1 VKIVKTVQAA
11 RDVAGEWKRAG
22 LRVGLV
28 PTMGYL
34 HEGHASLIRRAVSEC
49 DRVLVSIFI
58 NPAQFGA
65 GEDLAAY
72 PRDLERDAALCE
84 GLGAALIFN
93 PEAAELYPEGFATF
107 TAVERLGENLCGRSR
122 PTHFRGVCT
131 VVNKLFNIVGPHKAY
146 FGRKDAQQFAIL
158 RRMVLD
164 LNLDIE
170 MVSCPIVREEDGL
183 AKSSRNAYLNP
194 EERRAAPV
202 LHSALEAALAALRR
216 GERDAGAVVRL
227 MREKIAAEPL
237 ARVDYAEV
245 VGADTLA
252 PVRSID
258 GAVLAAL
265 AVYIGKTRLID
276 NCAYAPGDAR

>member
-11 RDVAGEWKRAG
+11 RDVAREWRRAG

-49 DRVLVSIFI
+49 DRVLVSIFV
-58 NPAQFGA
+58 NPIQFGP

-72 PRDLERDAALCE
+72 PRDMERDAALCE
-84 GLGAALIFN
+84 DLGAALIFN
-93 PEAAELYPEGFATF
+93 PEATELYPKGFATF
-107 TAVERLGENLCGRSR
+107 TEVERLGENLCGRSR

-131 VVNKLFNIVGPHKAY
+131 VVNKLFNIVDPHKAY
-146 FGRKDAQQFAIL
+146 FGQKDAQQFAIL
-158 RRMVLD
+158 RRMARD

-170 MVSCPIVREEDGL
+170 MVSCPIAREEDGL

-202 LHSALEAALAALRR
+202 LHRALKAALAALRQ
-216 GERDAGAVVRL
+216 GERDAAAVVRL
-227 MREKIAAEPL
+227 MLAEINAEPL

-245 VGADTLA
+245 VDADTLA
-252 PVRSID
+252 PVPSI
-258 GAVLAAL
+258 GGTVLAAL

-276 NCAYAPGDAR
+276 NCTYAPEDAR